1 MKSKAGWVFRIEV
14 VTTNPAKKTEDMIRD
29 IINKLTELPDVSDVL
44 VNELYEE
51 IKLFK
56 KKVRK

>member
-1 MKSKAGWVFRIEV
+1 MTKAGWVFRVEV

-29 IINKLTELPDVSDVL
+29 IINKLTELPDVSDLL

-56 KKVRK
+56 KEAKAK